1 MWAPSSVSGWAA
13 AQDLLLWG
21 NLPEDH
27 TCGGGGVGWRHGSL
41 AHQEPVSMP
50 APQPKLSL
58 RHLQPRACLMA
69 QVTEEPQAWS
79 VPAMRQALV
88 SSRPFCF
95 LGKADSAP

>member
-1 MWAPSSVSGWAA
+1 
-13 AQDLLLWG
+13 
-21 NLPEDH
+21 
-27 TCGGGGVGWRHGSL
+27 
-41 AHQEPVSMP
+41 MP